1 MQTSISAH
9 QPRNLMIMAESVDS
23 LMASIDAKVDVR
35 AEGDQVAKLQE
46 LTAQATAK
54 YAMKDYSAAAE
65 LYAYATE
72 LQADINGEMSSAN
85 ANLLYA
91 YGRCLYHVAVKK
103 SDVLGLSKVAGQDPE
118 GPKAAGE
125 KKGQMPKQ
133 AREVEEPDREVAE
146 AVVTQILEDKKRP
159 VKPEEEIEGANKPY
173 FQFTGDE
180 NFDDS
185 GDDEVGDDEQGDDED
200 VVYEDDFSTAY
211 EVLDM
216 ARVLL
221 QKQMGEIEENST
233 GNGKGMDQPPE
244 TRQLMERLA
253 DTYDLQAEISL
264 EGEKF
269 PTAVLDLKSALDLK
283 KTLFS
288 QENSFIAEAHY
299 KLSLALEFSSVTQQK
314 NENGEA
320 KGEAQ
325 VDEGMREEA
334 AHELEAAISSCK
346 LRIQKEEAKLK
357 FEENLEEAKL
367 KEKKAQIDDVK
378 DMVKE
383 LSQRVGS
390 SQETRFQ
397 RATADFLQQLVEL
410 RQPPVSVNDPM
421 GTGTIDGTNPLAGIL
436 GSMLGESPRAQ
447 KARIEEASKS
457 AHDLTGLVKKRKQ
470 ATDDTPKTTELE
482 GLRSNGDGK
491 RKLEFEGK
499 LTESGKGKKAKI
511 ENAEEG

>member
-35 AEGDQVAKLQE
+35 AEGDQVAKFQE

-72 LQADINGEMSSAN
+72 LQAEINGEMSSAN
-85 ANLLYA
+85 ADLLYA

-103 SDVLGLSKVAGQDPE
+103 SDVLGLSKVAGEDPE
-118 GPKAAGE
+118 GPMVAGG
-125 KKGQMPKQ
+125 KRGQKRKQ
-133 AREVEEPDREVAE
+133 ADEVDDPEKEAAE
-146 AVVTQILEDKKRP
+146 AVVTQMVEEKKGP
-159 VKPEEEIEGANKPY
+159 VKPKDEIEGINKPY

-185 GDDEVGDDEQGDDED
+185 GDEEAGNDEQGDDED
-200 VVYEDDFSTAY
+200 ADEEDDFTTAY

-221 QKQMGEIEENST
+221 QKKMGEIEENST
-233 GNGKGMDQPPE
+233 GKGKGTNQSPE
-244 TRQLMERLA
+244 NQQFMERLA

-269 PTAVLDLKSALDLK
+269 PTAVVDLKSALDLK
-283 KTLFS
+283 KALYS
-288 QENSFIAEAHY
+288 QENSLIAEAHY

-314 NENGEA
+314 DEDGEA
-320 KGEAQ
+320 KGEAH

-346 LRIQKEEAKLK
+346 LRIQKEEAELKSEANIEEVKLK
-357 FEENLEEAKL
+357 D
-367 KEKKAQIDDVK
+367 KKAQIDDVK

-390 SQETRFQ
+390 SQEIRFQ
-397 RATADFLQQLVEL
+397 RATADSLQ
-410 RQPPVSVNDPM
+410 
-421 GTGTIDGTNPLAGIL
+421 
-436 GSMLGESPRAQ
+436 
-447 KARIEEASKS
+447 
-457 AHDLTGLVKKRKQ
+457 
-470 ATDDTPKTTELE
+470 
-482 GLRSNGDGK
+482 
-491 RKLEFEGK
+491 
-499 LTESGKGKKAKI
+499 
-511 ENAEEG
+511 